1 MNRCPG
7 SAAGPAGGRRTPRT
21 LGELALDLLRVVD
34 LDHVAL
40 LHVGVVLEDDAALEP
55 GGDLA
60 HVLRSAPERLDRPV
74 VDDRA
79 VADQAGLGAAR
90 DAALGDVAAG
100 DRADAR
106 GAEDGADLDGP
117 DALLDLLR
125 REHALHGV
133 AELVD
138 RAVDHGV
145 GPDLDALA
153 VRDLAGVADRADVEA
168 EHDRVGGRREHDVGL
183 RDAAHAGEDHLHLD
197 LGLRELG
204 DLVLERLERARHV
217 GLEHQVEV
225 LQQPAPGVLEDRR
238 QGARALGA
246 PGLGLRLQARG
257 ALARELAGLAVV
269 LHHAHVLAGLGHGVE
284 AEHLDRLGRRRVLD
298 LAAAVVVQRADAAP
312 VRAGDDRVADPE
324 GAAVD
329 QHGDDRAAARV
340 ELGLDHHA
348 RRLDVRIG
356 PELLD
361 LGQQQDR
368 LQQVVE
374 VRPRLRG
381 DVDEH
386 GLAAPLLG
394 LEAELRH
401 LRADAVGLRALL
413 VDLVDRDED
422 RHLGGFRV
430 VDRLARLRLHAVV
443 GRHHDDRDVGDLRAA
458 GAHRRERLMAR
469 RVEEGDDLVVG
480 RVDLVGADVLRD
492 AAGLAGGHL
501 GLADGV
507 EQRRLAVVDVAHDG
521 HDGGAR
527 LEVLVVVLE
536 RRLRVLLVRDV
547 DDLDLLVEL
556 VREHL
561 DGVVGQRLGQRG
573 HLAQLHQLL
582 DDVGDRDAQVLRDV
596 LDRRAGVDLDDAGL
610 QDADVLGHRLGV
622 GAAPAP
628 AAAPRRAPLGAAAGP
643 AARAAAGPAARASA
657 LAPRGLRVDDDA
669 PHAAGRA
676 GSALALERGARGTAR
691 AVVAAVAVAVA
702 GARAVAAGRRL
713 GLRLGLRLHA
723 LGRACAEGA
732 DAEIAGRAQLLA
744 RGRLGL
750 GAVRGDLLA
759 GQRGVGQALVHRR
772 SRRLHRDARGVQLLH
787 DLRSGHVVLLG

>member
-1 MNRCPG
+1 MNCCPG
-7 SAAGPAGGRRTPRT
+7 SGGGPAGGRRRPRT

-79 VADQAGLGAAR
+79 VADQARLGAAR

-117 DALLDLLR
+117 DALLDLLGC
-125 REHALHGV
+125 EHALHGV

-138 RAVDHGV
+138 RAVDDRV
-145 GPDLDALA
+145 GPDLNALA

-217 GLEHQVEV
+217 GLE
-225 LQQPAPGVLEDRR
+225 
-238 QGARALGA
+238 
-246 PGLGLRLQARG
+246 
-257 ALARELAGLAVV
+257 
-269 LHHAHVLAGLGHGVE
+269 HGVE

-422 RHLGGFRV
+422 RHLGGLRV

-458 GAHRRERLMAR
+458 GAHRREGLVAR

-492 AAGLAGGHL
+492 AAGLARGHL
-501 GLADGV
+501 RLADRV

-582 DDVGDRDAQVLRDV
+582 DDVGDRDAQVLGDV

-628 AAAPRRAPLGAAAGP
+628 AAAPRRAPLGAAAGA
-643 AARAAAGPAARASA
+643 AARAAAGPAPRASA

-691 AVVAAVAVAVA
+691 AVVAAFAVAVA

-723 LGRACAEGA
+723 LGRACAEVA

-750 GAVRGDLLA
+750 GAVGGDLLA

>member
-284 AEHLDRLGRRRVLD
+284 AEHLDRLGPRRVLD
-298 LAAAVVVQRADAAP
+298 LAAAVVVQ
-312 VRAGDDRVADPE
+312 
-324 GAAVD
+324 
-329 QHGDDRAAARV
+329 AAARV

-401 LRADAVGLRALL
+401 LRADAVGLGALL

-422 RHLGGFRV
+422 RHLGGLRV

-458 GAHRRERLMAR
+458 GAHRRERLVAR

-480 RVDLVGADVLRD
+480 RVNLVGADVLRD

-596 LDRRAGVDLDDAGL
+596 LDRRAGVDLDDARL

-643 AARAAAGPAARASA
+643 AARAAARPAARASA

-723 LGRACAEGA
+723 LGRACAEVA

>member
-7 SAAGPAGGRRTPRT
+7 SGGGPAGGRRRPRT

-60 HVLRSAPERLDRPV
+60 HVLRSAAQRLDRPV

-117 DALLDLLR
+117 DALLDLLGC
-125 REHALHGV
+125 EHALHGV

-138 RAVDHGV
+138 RAVDDRV
-145 GPDLDALA
+145 GPDLNALA

-356 PELLD
+356 PELL
-361 LGQQQDR
+361 
-368 LQQVVE
+368 
-374 VRPRLRG
+374 
-381 DVDEH
+381 
-386 GLAAPLLG
+386 G

-422 RHLGGFRV
+422 RHLGGLRV

-469 RVEEGDDLVVG
+469 RVEEGGDLVVG

-507 EQRRLAVVDVAHDG
+507 EQRRLAVVDMAHDG

-643 AARAAAGPAARASA
+643 AARAAARPAARASA

-691 AVVAAVAVAVA
+691 AVVAA
-702 GARAVAAGRRL
+702 GARAVPGPRARAGRP
-713 GLRLGLRLHA
+713 A
-723 LGRACAEGA
+723 
-732 DAEIAGRAQLLA
+732 
-744 RGRLGL
+744 
-750 GAVRGDLLA
+750 
-759 GQRGVGQALVHRR
+759 
-772 SRRLHRDARGVQLLH
+772 
-787 DLRSGHVVLLG
+787 